1 MTKVKICGIRTPV
14 EAEFLNQ
21 FSVDY
26 AGVVLYEKSKRYV
39 PIEKTKEILDK
50 LNQNIIKVAVAVSPE
65 EKMMQKVFREGFDV
79 LQIHGDYDRKLLEYK
94 PDRLKLWRAVNIRKP
109 EELAYFDWEEAKA
122 FDAILLDAEKYGS
135 GQTFGWDSG
144 QNQAGEDVGR
154 QIKQTMTQAENTKGQ
169 IEMLQKFRET
179 LKAHGISF
187 VLAGGLCADN
197 VREGIR
203 IFEPDIVD
211 VSSGVENEHGKD
223 EEKIRIFVEKVKN

>member
-1 MTKVKICGIRTPV
+1 MTKVKICGIQTPV
-14 EAEFLNQ
+14 EAEYLNCNE
-21 FSVDY
+21 VDY
-26 AGVVLYEKSKRYV
+26 AGIVLYEKSKRYV
-39 PIEKTKEILDK
+39 PINKTKEILKK
-50 LNQNIIKVAVAVSPE
+50 LNQNITKVAVTVSPE
-65 EKMMQKVFREGFDV
+65 ETMMQKVLRAGFDV
-79 LQIHGDYDRKLLEYK
+79 LQIHGDYDRKILEHK
-94 PDRLKLWRAVNIRKP
+94 PDELKLWRAVNIRKP
-109 EELAYFDWEEAKA
+109 EELESFNWEEAKV

-144 QNQAGEDVGR
+144 QNQ
-154 QIKQTMTQAENTKGQ
+154 

-179 LKAHGISF
+179 LKAHGILF

-223 EEKIRIFVEKVKN
+223 EEKIRIFIKKTKS